1 MKVNLMLEL
10 HSQYILKMKKIKT
23 ICIIDDDP
31 IFRFGTKKM
40 MESVQNSLNFLVY
53 KNGKDAFDN
62 LLPKLHLNNTLPDVI
77 LLDLNMPVMDGWQF
91 LDELVKIPV
100 AENIPIYIVSSSV
113 DSRDIKRAK
122 SYKMV
127 NKYIVKPF
135 SVSKVQ
141 ELIEELENRF

>member
-1 MKVNLMLEL
+1 
-10 HSQYILKMKKIKT
+10 MKKINT

-40 MESVQNSLNFLVY
+40 METVQFSLKFLVY

-62 LLPKLHLNNTLPDVI
+62 LLPQLRLNTNLPDVI
-77 LLDLNMPVMDGWQF
+77 LLDLNMPLMDGWQF
-91 LDELVKIPV
+91 LDELAKIPF
-100 AENIPIYIVSSSV
+100 AKNIPIYIVSSSV
-113 DSRDIKRAK
+113 DSRDIKKAK

-135 SVSKVQ
+135 SISKIQ
-141 ELIEELENRF
+141 ELMGELKNHA